1 MLIQSTQV
9 VEKVLVGIIN
19 DENIKAYN
27 KIEAIKTLFAV
38 VDKGVID
45 RQQQEQLTELKEQ
58 LNALE
63 GNSKVIEVN

>member
-27 KIEAIKTLFAV
+27 KIEAIKTLFTV

-45 RQQQEQLTELKEQ
+45 R
-58 LNALE
+58 
-63 GNSKVIEVN
+63 

>member
-45 RQQQEQLTELKEQ
+45 RQQQEQLTELKEK
-58 LNALE
+58 LAVFEDGRIIYIN
-63 GNSKVIEVN
+63 